1 MRDYELM
8 VVINPELDDEGMSTI
23 MDKLKGLITERGGS
37 ITDVEQW
44 GRRRLAYPIK
54 RFLEGNYVLTHFKMD
69 PNLTNEVDAGLRLS
83 EAVLRHLI
91 VRL

>member
-1 MRDYELM
+1 LRDYELM

-54 RFLEGNYVLTHFKMD
+54 HFLEGNYVLTHFKMD

>member
-69 PNLTNEVDAGLRLS
+69 PNLTNEVDAGLRLL

>member
-1 MRDYELM
+1 M

-54 RFLEGNYVLTHFKMD
+54 HFLEGNYVLTHFKMD

>member
-54 RFLEGNYVLTHFKMD
+54 HFLEGNYVLTHFKMD